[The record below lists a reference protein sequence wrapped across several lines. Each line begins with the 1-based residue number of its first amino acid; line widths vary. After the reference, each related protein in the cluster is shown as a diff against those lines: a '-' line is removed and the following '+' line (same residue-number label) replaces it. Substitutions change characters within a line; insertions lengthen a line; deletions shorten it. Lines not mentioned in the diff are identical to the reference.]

1 MLKKITLGL
10 LSVTLLSSCVTRRL
24 YNELNG
30 QYETALNENELL
42 RNNFDNVSAD
52 LNSLK
57 NEREKIQ
64 QQLAELEEERN
75 RLNTEI
81 AEKTGN
87 LDKLQ
92 NSYTNLEKYSE
103 AALKI
108 EADRLEKIKSELEER
123 SKRVAELEG
132 KIAAQEQQ
140 MSNLRNTLSKALNN
154 FEGKGLTIEHKNG
167 KVYVSMEN
175 KLLFNSGSWSISPEG
190 KKAVVELGK
199 VLAENPDISVLIE
212 GHTDND
218 KVLGNLGGGV
228 ENNWDLSTKRATTIV
243 GVLSENPSINKQ
255 NLTAAG
261 RSEYAPLMS
270 NSTTEGKA
278 KNRRIEVILAPKL
291 DEISK
296 MLNDL

>member
-10 LSVTLLSSCVTRRL
+10 LTVTLLSSCVTRRL

-75 RLNTEI
+75 RLNADI

-132 KIAAQEQQ
+132 KIAAQEKQ
-140 MSNLRNTLSKALNN
+140 MSALRNTLSKALNN

-243 GVLSENPSINKQ
+243 GVLSENSGINKQ

-270 NSTTEGKA
+270 NSTAEGKA

>member
-10 LSVTLLSSCVTRRL
+10 LSIILLSSCVTRRL

-75 RLNTEI
+75 RLNADI
-81 AEKTGN
+81 AEKIGN

-108 EADRLEKIKSELEER
+108 EADRLAKIKSELEER

-140 MSNLRNTLSKALNN
+140 MSTLRNTLSKALNN

-199 VLAENPDISVLIE
+199 VLGENPDISVLIE

-270 NSTTEGKA
+270 NSTAEGKA